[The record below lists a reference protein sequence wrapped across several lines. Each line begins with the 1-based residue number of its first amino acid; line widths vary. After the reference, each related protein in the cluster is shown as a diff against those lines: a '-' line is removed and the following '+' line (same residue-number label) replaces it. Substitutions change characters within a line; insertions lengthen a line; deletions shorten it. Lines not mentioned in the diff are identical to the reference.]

1 MELEKIND
9 RLVKVETDLGGV
21 KTDIIYIKDDVKDIK
36 QHQINSDNS
45 ISDIKE
51 MTIILRE
58 SVSKQTETNDY
69 IKEMIGE
76 FKNMFEK
83 INCKQDDYEK
93 IANDRY
99 IEIIKANSKQDCE
112 VKTNEI
118 DELKNRK
125 DSFRDWSSRFGVKIL
140 EYAISAGLILGVV
153 FGIMK
158 IGGWI

>member
-1 MELEKIND
+1 MEIEKIND
-9 RLVKVETDLGGV
+9 RLIKVETDLGGV
-21 KTDIIYIKDDVKDIK
+21 KTDIIYIKEDVKDAKQRQTSNETSINDIK
-36 QHQINSDNS
+36 Q
-45 ISDIKE
+45 
-51 MTIILRE
+51 MT
-58 SVSKQTETNDY
+58 SVLTETNTY
-69 IKEMIGE
+69 LKEMIVE
-76 FKNMFEK
+76 FRNMFEK

-125 DSFRDWSSRFGVKIL
+125 DSFREWTSKFGIKIL

-158 IGGWI
+158 IGGYI